1 MSDKYFVDT
10 NILLY
15 AHDRSAG
22 VKHER
27 ARKLIEHLWA
37 TGEGVVSTQVLQELC
52 VNLRKKVSR
61 PLPSEEIRRLVED
74 YLAWEVVTNDA
85 TSVVEA
91 LDIEK
96 PGAALRFITGC
107 KPIARLNGLLPNSTD
122 ISVIL
127 FRGAARTGDEDEKKS
142 GFSRSPLCVLFP
154 RIRPTWR
161 TQ

>member
-96 PGAALRFITGC
+96 RFKISYWDALVIHAAWRAGAAVLYSEDLAQAQRYDSLQVVN
-107 KPIARLNGLLPNSTD
+107 PLL
-122 ISVIL
+122 
-127 FRGAARTGDEDEKKS
+127 A
-142 GFSRSPLCVLFP
+142 
-154 RIRPTWR
+154 
-161 TQ
+161 

>member
-96 PGAALRFITGC
+96 RFKISYWDALVIHAAWRAGAAVLYSEDLAQAQRYDSLQGVN
-107 KPIARLNGLLPNSTD
+107 PLL
-122 ISVIL
+122 
-127 FRGAARTGDEDEKKS
+127 A
-142 GFSRSPLCVLFP
+142 
-154 RIRPTWR
+154 
-161 TQ
+161 

>member
-96 PGAALRFITGC
+96 RFKISYWDALVIHAAWRAGAAVLYSEDLAQGQRYDSLQVVN
-107 KPIARLNGLLPNSTD
+107 PLL
-122 ISVIL
+122 
-127 FRGAARTGDEDEKKS
+127 A
-142 GFSRSPLCVLFP
+142 
-154 RIRPTWR
+154 
-161 TQ
+161 

>member
-22 VKHER
+22 LKYER
-27 ARKLIEHLWA
+27 ARKLIEHLWM

-52 VNLRKKVSR
+52 VNLRRKVSR
-61 PLPSEEIRRLVED
+61 PLPWEEVRRLVED
-74 YLAWEVVTNDA
+74 YLAWEVIPNDP

-96 PGAALRFITGC
+96 RFKIWYWDALVIHAAWRAGAAVLYSEDLAEGQRYESLRVVN
-107 KPIARLNGLLPNSTD
+107 PLLT
-122 ISVIL
+122 
-127 FRGAARTGDEDEKKS
+127 
-142 GFSRSPLCVLFP
+142 
-154 RIRPTWR
+154 
-161 TQ
+161 

>member
-15 AHDRSAG
+15 AHDRSAS

-96 PGAALRFITGC
+96 RFKISYWDALVIHAAWRAGAAVLYSEDLAQGQRYDSLQVVN
-107 KPIARLNGLLPNSTD
+107 PLL
-122 ISVIL
+122 
-127 FRGAARTGDEDEKKS
+127 A
-142 GFSRSPLCVLFP
+142 
-154 RIRPTWR
+154 
-161 TQ
+161 

>member
-15 AHDRSAG
+15 AHDRSAS

-96 PGAALRFITGC
+96 RFKISYWDALVIHAAWRAGAAVLYSEDLAQAQRYDSLQVVN
-107 KPIARLNGLLPNSTD
+107 PLL
-122 ISVIL
+122 
-127 FRGAARTGDEDEKKS
+127 A
-142 GFSRSPLCVLFP
+142 
-154 RIRPTWR
+154 
-161 TQ
+161 

>member
-15 AHDRSAG
+15 AHDRSAS

-91 LDIEK
+91 LEIEK
-96 PGAALRFITGC
+96 RFKISYWDALVIHAAWRAGAAVLYSEDLAQAQRYDSLQGVN
-107 KPIARLNGLLPNSTD
+107 PLL
-122 ISVIL
+122 
-127 FRGAARTGDEDEKKS
+127 A
-142 GFSRSPLCVLFP
+142 
-154 RIRPTWR
+154 
-161 TQ
+161 

>member
-22 VKHER
+22 VKYER
-27 ARKLIEHLWA
+27 ARKLIEHLWM

-52 VNLRKKVSR
+52 VNLRRKVSR
-61 PLPSEEIRRLVED
+61 PLPWEEVRRLVED
-74 YLAWEVVTNDA
+74 YLAWEVITNDP

-96 PGAALRFITGC
+96 RFKISYWDALVIHAAWRAGAAVLYSEDLAEGQRYESLRVVN
-107 KPIARLNGLLPNSTD
+107 PLLT
-122 ISVIL
+122 
-127 FRGAARTGDEDEKKS
+127 
-142 GFSRSPLCVLFP
+142 
-154 RIRPTWR
+154 
-161 TQ
+161 

>member
-52 VNLRKKVSR
+52 VNLRKKVSQ

-96 PGAALRFITGC
+96 RFKISYWDALVIHAAWRAGAAVLYSEDLAQGQRYDSLQVVN
-107 KPIARLNGLLPNSTD
+107 PLL
-122 ISVIL
+122 
-127 FRGAARTGDEDEKKS
+127 A
-142 GFSRSPLCVLFP
+142 
-154 RIRPTWR
+154 
-161 TQ
+161 

>member
-91 LDIEK
+91 LEIEK
-96 PGAALRFITGC
+96 RFKISYWDALVIHAAWRAGAAVLYSEDLAQAQRYDSLQVVN
-107 KPIARLNGLLPNSTD
+107 PLL
-122 ISVIL
+122 
-127 FRGAARTGDEDEKKS
+127 A
-142 GFSRSPLCVLFP
+142 
-154 RIRPTWR
+154 
-161 TQ
+161 

>member
-15 AHDRSAG
+15 AHDRSAS

-96 PGAALRFITGC
+96 RFKISYWDALVIHAAWRAGAAVLYSEDLAQAQRYDSLQGVN
-107 KPIARLNGLLPNSTD
+107 PLL
-122 ISVIL
+122 
-127 FRGAARTGDEDEKKS
+127 A
-142 GFSRSPLCVLFP
+142 
-154 RIRPTWR
+154 
-161 TQ
+161 

>member
-15 AHDRSAG
+15 AHDRSAS

-91 LDIEK
+91 LEIEK
-96 PGAALRFITGC
+96 RFKISYWDALVIHAAWRAGAAVLYSEDLAQAQRYDSLQVVN
-107 KPIARLNGLLPNSTD
+107 PLL
-122 ISVIL
+122 
-127 FRGAARTGDEDEKKS
+127 A
-142 GFSRSPLCVLFP
+142 
-154 RIRPTWR
+154 
-161 TQ
+161 